1 MSEQPNHYPHK
12 PPFKTLGKYLKTL
25 RQKRQESLGE
35 TSGAVEIDV
44 EKLDRFE
51 RGVEP
56 PSEDI
61 LLLLISHFGLRDEE
75 AIELWE
81 LAGYSRNDVEA
92 TFDRARP
99 SVPAMQVTLLAMDNR
114 VLHSNGVEIVTDNS
128 DGVVLNFVQSGAGNQ
143 QPYVVSRIGMS
154 SVQAQ
159 NLLET
164 LQSALL
170 HQKYTSGPKALP
182 ASEPK
187 PSTSEQ
193 PKPTKDEDK

>member
-25 RQKRQESLGE
+25 RQKQQESLGE

-61 LLLLISHFGLRDEE
+61 LLLLISHFGLKDEE

-81 LAGYSRNDVEA
+81 LAGYSRNDAET
-92 TFDRARP
+92 TFDRNRP
-99 SVPAMQVTLLAMDNR
+99 AAPAMQVTLLAMDNR

-128 DGVVLNFVQSGAGNQ
+128 DGVVLNFLQSGAGNQ
-143 QPYVVSRIGMS
+143 QSYVVSRVGMS
-154 SVQAQ
+154 AVQAH

-170 HQKYTSGPKALP
+170 HQKYAPGPKALP
-182 ASEPK
+182 AD
-187 PSTSEQ
+187 STSVKPKQ
-193 PKPTKDEDK
+193 AKPTEDDKNK

>member
-25 RQKRQESLGE
+25 RQKQQESLGE

-44 EKLDRFE
+44 EKLDRYE

-61 LLLLISHFGLRDEE
+61 LLLLISHFGLQDEE
-75 AIELWE
+75 AVELWE
-81 LAGYSRNDVEA
+81 LAGYSRSDTETPFERTRPA
-92 TFDRARP
+92 TT
-99 SVPAMQVTLLAMDNR
+99 PAMQVTLLAMDNR

-128 DGVVLNFVQSGAGNQ
+128 DSVVLNFSQSGAGNQ
-143 QPYVVSRIGMS
+143 QPYIVSRVGMS
-154 SVQAQ
+154 TQQAH

-170 HQKYTSGPKALP
+170 HQKYASGPKALP
-182 ASEPK
+182 SSDQSQNPGHQK
-187 PSTSEQ
+187 KS
-193 PKPTKDEDK
+193 DKN